1 MGTLLVYNGAKWVS
15 IEPHAFSHATG
26 GKDELMASLIGAA
39 TEDYVD
45 SVIAHVADSVI
56 AHVADTDPH
65 PDYLLQS
72 ESDTLYDSIG
82 TANAAILSHVQS
94 PDPHPN
100 YLNQLQ
106 ADSLYDSY
114 GAAASEIG
122 DHLTANNPHPGY
134 LTQST
139 ANALYDF
146 FGTADTKLADHI
158 SLENPH
164 PIYLTQAEGDTVY
177 SALNHNHPYASINHK
192 TQHEPLGNDSLG
204 GYALTVHAHTGS
216 NISGN
221 ISGNAANITGIAAI
235 ANGGTGAS
243 TAAQALTNLG
253 AAAASHNHAASAIN
267 SGTVAITN
275 GGTGASTAA
284 GALTNLGAAPATHT
298 HAASAITSGTI
309 AIANGGTG
317 ASTAAAARTKL
328 GAAAASHTHAASYIE
343 AATFPFAAGWSEYSP
358 TYRCLIEKYE
368 AIMFLAGLVER
379 SATNQPLI
387 LVLPTE
393 YIPFSRKLFMCWGM
407 IGSTYTPCRVD
418 VEVNGNVSLIYPITS
433 AAISWLSLDSIIFNQ
448 RQ

>member
-146 FGTADTKLADHI
+146 FGTADTKLADHV

-192 TQHEPLGNDSLG
+192 TQHEPLSNDSLG

-221 ISGNAANITGIAAI
+221 ISGNAANITGIAEIANGGTGASTAAAALTNLGAAPTSHTHAASAINSGTVAIANGGTGASIAAAALTNLGAAPASHSHAASAIDSGQLAI

-243 TAAQALTNLG
+243 TAAQALINLG
-253 AAAASHNHAASAIN
+253 AIAASATPGETTEIIVQLTDN
-267 SGTVAITN
+267 SIQGSADASFWYDANQQKGIKLMNVTQSIGWPGTFGGVFWVQFGFRRAIQLWFGIPLSY
-275 GGTGASTAA
+275 GGIKIRTVNPGAYPQFSEWSSL
-284 GALTNLGAAPATHT
+284 LT
-298 HAASAITSGTI
+298 S
-309 AIANGGTG
+309 
-317 ASTAAAARTKL
+317 
-328 GAAAASHTHAASYIE
+328 
-343 AATFPFAAGWSEYSP
+343 
-358 TYRCLIEKYE
+358 
-368 AIMFLAGLVER
+368 
-379 SATNQPLI
+379 
-387 LVLPTE
+387 
-393 YIPFSRKLFMCWGM
+393 
-407 IGSTYTPCRVD
+407 
-418 VEVNGNVSLIYPITS
+418 
-433 AAISWLSLDSIIFNQ
+433 
-448 RQ
+448 